1 MNIEAGKLSF
11 LQEFLKV
18 QSEEIV
24 ILLEKL
30 LKEKKSEQHKSK
42 LKSMSLEQFN
52 NEIDQS
58 LVDSDNEMLIKASE
72 LKDKWN

>member
-1 MNIEAGKLSF
+1 MNIEARKLSF

-30 LKEKKSEQHKSK
+30 LKEKKSEHHENE
-42 LKSMSLEQFN
+42 LKAMSLKQFN
-52 NEIDQS
+52 DEIDQS
-58 LVDSDNEMLIKASE
+58 LIDSDNEMLIKASE